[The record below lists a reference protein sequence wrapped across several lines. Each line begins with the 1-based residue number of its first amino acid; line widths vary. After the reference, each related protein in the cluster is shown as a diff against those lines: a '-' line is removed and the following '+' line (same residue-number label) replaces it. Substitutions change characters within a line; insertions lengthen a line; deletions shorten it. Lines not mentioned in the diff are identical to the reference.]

1 MRVLH
6 IERIKMKKKKCFEVF
21 IIDRE
26 SDKNWNRIF
35 FSFFFFHDDFN
46 NFKRAEYLLKSIPL
60 TNFYK
65 PQPYLTMSYTMS
77 FSEFL

>member
-6 IERIKMKKKKCFEVF
+6 IERIKMKKKSVSRCLLLIVKVTKIGIEF
-21 IIDRE
+21 
-26 SDKNWNRIF
+26 F

-60 TNFYK
+60 TSFYK
-65 PQPYLTMSYTMS
+65 PQP
-77 FSEFL
+77 